1 MKTSSTIAA
10 ALVTALSMVSLSNVS
25 AHAASSITNAFIT
38 DVNPNV
44 DLLDRSSRLALD
56 NSQNAKLRAFAKSEA
71 RQETLVANAIYD
83 WTQADAHPVAV
94 ASNEQAGTGAILT
107 GRSVAIDKP
116 KVAIPEQMP
125 SANQED
131 IDRLYGLTGGE
142 FDAAYKAVQVTA
154 IKALI
159 VSYQEYITNSD
170 EPALKAIA
178 TKELPKLNQRL
189 AELDKI

>member
-1 MKTSSTIAA
+1 
-10 ALVTALSMVSLSNVS
+10 VS

-178 TKELPKLNQRL
+178 TQELPKLNQRL